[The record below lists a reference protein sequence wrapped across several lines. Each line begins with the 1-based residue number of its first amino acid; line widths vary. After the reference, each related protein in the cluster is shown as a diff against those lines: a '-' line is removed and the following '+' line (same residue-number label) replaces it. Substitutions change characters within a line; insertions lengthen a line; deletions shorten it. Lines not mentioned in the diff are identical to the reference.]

1 MKLSLPFSGRGRS
14 RMRNQGFTLPE
25 ILIAL
30 MIFLFMIAGII
41 SANLFGLKMFQV
53 TETKLNV
60 SRWSRETTERLMDE
74 VHGCHSAQVGSVT
87 NGTFEAVLNGEIQ
100 QGTGLLIYPTSDTNS
115 YVLYFLDPTD
125 QTFRRTTDQP
135 GTAVVLAD
143 SITNATPFSAQDFSG
158 NVLTNNLN
166 NQLIHLTLEFYQ
178 PQRFMQRANYY
189 KLETAVKA
197 RASH

>member
-1 MKLSLPFSGRGRS
+1 M
-14 RMRNQGFTLPE
+14 PE

-30 MIFLFMIAGII
+30 TIFLLMVAGIV
-41 SANLFGLKMFQV
+41 SANLFGLKMFQM

-60 SRWSRETTERLMDE
+60 TRWSRETIEGLMAE
-74 VHGCHSAQVGSVT
+74 VQGCHSAQVGTVT
-87 NGTFEAVLNGEIQ
+87 NGIFEGVLNGEIQ

-115 YVLYFLDPTD
+115 YIIYFVNTTD
-125 QTFRRTTDQP
+125 QTFRRATDQP

-143 SITNATPFSAQDFSG
+143 SITNITPFSAQDLSG
-158 NVLTNNLN
+158 TVLTNNLN
-166 NQLIHLTLEFYQ
+166 NQVIHLILEFYQ
-178 PQRFMQRANYY
+178 PERFMQRANYY